1 MMVASS
7 CIAPPHIARD
17 VSVMVDNNL
26 LFGHSILSTTYE
38 RMMDSMLFEAL
49 LMNQRHD
56 MEGYSSTPPSTIQS
70 RVSPIIT
77 LPRKTS

>member
-1 MMVASS
+1 MVVASS

-17 VSVMVDNNL
+17 ISVMVDNSL
-26 LFGHSILSTTYE
+26 LFEHSIPSTTYK
-38 RMMDSMLFEAL
+38 RMMDSMLFDAL

-56 MEGYSSTPPSTIQS
+56 MEGYSSTPPSMIQS

-77 LPRKTS
+77 LP